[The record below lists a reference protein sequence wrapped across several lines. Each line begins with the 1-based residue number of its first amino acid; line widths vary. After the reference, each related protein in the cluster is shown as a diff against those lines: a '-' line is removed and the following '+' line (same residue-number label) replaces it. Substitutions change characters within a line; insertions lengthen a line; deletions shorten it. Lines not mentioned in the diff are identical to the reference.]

1 MNRNILVVEDDQNLS
16 AVLSRVLAREGYEV
30 AVSHTVREGIERLQ
44 KEAPGVVLTDIY
56 LPDGKGIEILECARA
71 VSKET
76 DVIVMTANATVESA
90 IEAMK
95 KGAHDYLL
103 KPFQMDEL
111 TLHIRKIFERKALIA
126 ENLYLKERIKSKCTY
141 SDIVGNSPKM
151 QEVFSVMTNVANTR
165 SSVLIEG
172 ESGTGKELIA
182 RAIHFGGN
190 RSEKMFVPIN
200 CSAIPENLLESEL
213 FGHVKGAYTG
223 ATENKRGLFE
233 YADQG
238 TLFLDEIGDLSAA
251 LQAKLLRVLEDGRI
265 RRVGDYREI
274 TVDARILAATNK
286 DIEKLLK
293 EGRFREDLFFRLAVI
308 PIRVPP
314 LRERKED
321 IRLLVD
327 HFCSFFSDGKDPAIS
342 FGKESMEIMVR
353 YYWPGN
359 VRELKNLVER
369 LSILKGGKTI
379 GSGDLPVDMIGEDH
393 DVSSIEPGLR
403 YQEAKEKVLDQFHR
417 RIIGSALTEHGGN
430 VSRAAESL
438 GMDRGNFQRLM
449 RRYAIQSADFRDDE

>member
-30 AVSHTVREGIERLQ
+30 AVSNTVREGIERLQ

-56 LPDGKGIEILECARA
+56 LPDGKGIEILECAKA

-103 KPFQMDEL
+103 KPFQIEEL

-126 ENLYLKERIKSKCTY
+126 ENLYLKERIKSRCTY

-151 QEVFSVMTNVANTR
+151 QEVFSVMANVANTR

-182 RAIHFGGN
+182 RAIHFSGN

-274 TVDARILAATNK
+274 GVDARILAATNK
-286 DIEKLLK
+286 AIEKLVK
-293 EGRFREDLFFRLAVI
+293 DGRFREDLYFRLAVI
-308 PIRVPP
+308 PIRIPP

-327 HFCSFFSDGKDPAIS
+327 HFCSFFSDGKDPAIR
-342 FGKESMEIMVR
+342 FGQEAMEIMAR
-353 YYWPGN
+353 YHWPGN
-359 VRELKNLVER
+359 VRELKNLIER
-369 LSILKGGKTI
+369 LSILKAGKTI

-393 DVSSIEPGLR
+393 DVSSLGPGLR
-403 YQEAKEKVLDQFHR
+403 YQEAKEKVMDQFHK
-417 RIIGSALTEHGGN
+417 RIIGTALTEHGGN

-449 RRYAIQSADFRDDE
+449 RRYGIQSADFRAEE